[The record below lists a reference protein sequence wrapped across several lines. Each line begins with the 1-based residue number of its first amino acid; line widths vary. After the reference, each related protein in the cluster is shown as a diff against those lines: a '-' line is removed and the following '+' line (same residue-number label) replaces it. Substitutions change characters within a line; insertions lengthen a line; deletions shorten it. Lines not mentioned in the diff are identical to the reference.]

1 MPAITSREEYQALV
15 DSGKPILLDFYAD
28 WCGPCK
34 VMLPIVDRLA
44 DEHKDDF
51 SIANKVNV
59 DKNRELVQE
68 FGVRGIPA
76 LFFLKDGEIVER
88 LTGVQ
93 ALHCSKKKFNCTNKK

>member
-1 MPAITSREEYQALV
+1 MQTISNKDDYQKLL
-15 DSGKPILLDFYAD
+15 DSGKPMLLDFYAD

-44 DEHKDDF
+44 DEHKDSF
-51 SIANKVNV
+51 SIAKVNV
-59 DKNRELVQE
+59 DKNRELAQE
-68 FGVRGIPA
+68 FGVRSIPA

-93 ALHCSKKKFNCTNKK
+93 SAASLEKKIQTYK